1 MKTKIRGFNI
11 SEDVRVNATLG
22 YVINPGCGPSPVD
35 PGEPPSAEI
44 QVVIVDS
51 ISVNVPG
58 LVAAVEQT
66 TIDDAER
73 KQIAKY
79 ILCQGDI
86 LEDLQRGLMEEH
98 NESAD

>member
-1 MKTKIRGFNI
+1 MKIRIREFGI
-11 SEDVRVNATLG
+11 SEDVRVSATLG
-22 YVINPGCGPSPVD
+22 YVIHPGCDPSPVD

-44 QVVIVDS
+44 QVVAVESVFVD
-51 ISVNVPG
+51 IPG

-73 KQIAKY
+73 KQIARY

-86 LEDLQRGLMEEH
+86 LEDLQRGLMEER